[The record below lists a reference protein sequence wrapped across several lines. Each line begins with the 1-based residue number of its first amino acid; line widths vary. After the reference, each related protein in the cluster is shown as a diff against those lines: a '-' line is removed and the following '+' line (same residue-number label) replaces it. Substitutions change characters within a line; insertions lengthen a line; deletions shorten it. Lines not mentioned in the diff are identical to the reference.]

1 MKIRLF
7 AFDLDGTLV
16 DRAGRIS
23 AENRR
28 AVAMARASGA
38 EVILVTGRSWRTTL
52 PYYRELGLTGP
63 AVCYLGAVV
72 VEDGS
77 GWIGYHRPLAPEA
90 WARLRRFALEE
101 GLSITA
107 VAAADRAVPGFQLP
121 PKDLL
126 VNDVAYSTGPPDDFA
141 CWREWNPYTEIDP
154 GLERATAPP
163 TMAAIYGDRAVAR
176 VTAAFPDGLPASQ
189 FDLSDRVPGETVL
202 HVWHEEVDKGRALA
216 RYCRRR
222 GIPASAVMALGDT
235 TVDVPM
241 LRFAGIGVAVPDGH
255 PAALEAADWVAT
267 PAEAVARALGAG
279 G

>member
-28 AVAMARASGA
+28 AVDMARASGA

-52 PYYRELGLTGP
+52 PYYQELELAGP
-63 AVCYLGAVV
+63 AICYLGALV

-77 GWIGYHRPLAPEA
+77 GRIGHHRPLAAEA
-90 WARLRRFALEE
+90 WARLRRFALTE
-101 GLSITA
+101 GLSVTA
-107 VAAADRAVPGFQLP
+107 VAAADRAVAGPQLP
-121 PKDLL
+121 AGELT
-126 VNDVAYSTGPPDDFA
+126 VNDVAYGTGPPDDFA
-141 CWREWNPYTEIDP
+141 YWREWNPYTEIDP
-154 GLERATAPP
+154 GLERAVAPP

-176 VTAAFPDGLPASQ
+176 VMAAFPDGLPDSQ
-189 FDLSDRVPGETVL
+189 FDLTDRVPGETVL
-202 HVWHEEVDKGRALA
+202 HVWHREVDKGRALA
-216 RYCRRR
+216 RYCQRR
-222 GIPASAVMALGDT
+222 GIPAAAVMALGDT

-255 PAALEAADWVAT
+255 PSALAAADWVAT
-267 PAEAVARALGAG
+267 PAEAVARALRLG